1 MADLKSVL
9 QTLIHDESLRLLVTV
24 NISFFPYSCRQIS
37 TFTVVL
43 RIRSCSDASNLTPRN
58 LTVTNPQPC
67 DSSNWTSLFVAAPTG
82 GPLVLFVD
90 PPVIYN
96 GITIGVLVYTAGL
109 NTTAQSVVAVNSATG
124 TNYYNLTI
132 QPSSN
137 YNQIPVLIPAG
148 TLPAG
153 TYDII
158 VNSPY
163 AIGGCLSV
171 LRNGLIVKS
180 QVTIKLLSVNPTYIW
195 VNASQTPIT
204 ISADPT
210 VVPFQPTPRG
220 YIASSGSC
228 VQ

>member
-1 MADLKSVL
+1 LSPDL
-9 QTLIHDESLRLLVTV
+9 
-24 NISFFPYSCRQIS
+24 NIYRRPNVYNCH
-37 TFTVVL
+37 TAVVS
-43 RIRSCSDASNLTPRN
+43 IPPQDASNLTPRN

-163 AIGGCLSV
+163 AIGGIPLPGRSFIFAVDICS
-171 LRNGLIVKS
+171 
-180 QVTIKLLSVNPTYIW
+180 
-195 VNASQTPIT
+195 IT
-204 ISADPT
+204 TKFLCRMSE
-210 VVPFQPTPRG
+210 R
-220 YIASSGSC
+220 S
-228 VQ
+228 